1 MLRLSPKPV
10 VGAVALALGTTSMAS
25 LAQEGEQRR
34 ELGQLEEIV
43 VTGTMRQASQQDVP
57 IAISTV
63 TEADLAR
70 TFVNDVRALDR
81 ITPGLVLSAPAGFNA
96 TGGGMRGTGTNII
109 LVTQDAPVS
118 FLMDEFAL
126 SHVTSQFLTLFD
138 VQQIEVYRGPQGTLF
153 GKNST
158 GGVISITS
166 KRPVMDEFSADFE
179 VGYGQYRNG
188 AGNRTVK
195 AALNIPFAE
204 NLAFRLASIYDQS
217 DGYYKADKATATF
230 PDQVPL
236 WGLFGIPEG
245 TLPPEEVDLA
255 VAGNG
260 RRLGGKD
267 VMATKAKLLWEPTE
281 NYSAYLIFENV
292 RDRSD
297 SPPGVNESSET
308 DLLTLLGFPGIQ
320 LAGQRD
326 VFSTLITGNDDIRM
340 DAGHR
345 VDANGLYLTQTLAL
359 GAGEITSIT
368 GYREERQRL
377 PSTYTGEAFRTLFDS
392 SRHTER
398 YTFQQEL
405 RFASLLDGPFNFV
418 LGANYF
424 KDSFNFRS
432 FYQVGL
438 TTLIPVFDPETGGF
452 VRADGRV
459 NLDTRDLRDY
469 QLQGTE
475 QDRDEYALFLDGTF
489 EVTDRL
495 NLTAGVRF
503 SRDEKDYVRF
513 VDGGGLCS
521 DLTEPQ
527 DIIFVDGV
535 CRDVRSQMIS
545 RAGISARE
553 WDGNSVPLPPE
564 NFGVFLNASDSWNE
578 TTWRAV
584 LDYRLGDDQMVYLS
598 YATGFLSGGFS
609 ETCATVEF
617 CSYDPE
623 TNDNIE
629 IGYKAD
635 LLDARLRLNV
645 AAFRTQYDDLQRAVV
660 APYVAADGSNQQE
673 TVTVNT
679 GRSEVK
685 GIDVEAIWVPTDNW
699 RITAAVNWLDHKYKR
714 GVLPALRGA
723 GEEISLLDFDVPF
736 SPEWKLMGSAAYE
749 FGLRNGQRVTLTG
762 AANYQSK
769 AETDVFNAP
778 GTQMDSRTLV
788 DVSATL
794 HDRRDRWAL
803 TGYISNLTDETYRF
817 SALPVAGLW
826 NFTNYGP
833 PRSYGVTLSVRFE

>member
-1 MLRLSPKPV
+1 MLRLSPKPI

-578 TTWRAV
+578 TTWRTV

-635 LLDARLRLNV
+635 LLDARLRLNI

>member
-1 MLRLSPKPV
+1 MLRLSPKPI

-25 LAQEGEQRR
+25 LAQEAEQRR
-34 ELGQLEEIV
+34 DLGQLEEIV
-43 VTGTMRQASQQDVP
+43 VTGTMRRASQQDVP

-179 VGYGQYRNG
+179 VGYGQYQNG
-188 AGNRTVK
+188 AGNRSVK

-230 PDQVPL
+230 PNQVPL

-245 TLPPEEVDLA
+245 TLPPEEVGLA

-297 SPPGVNESSET
+297 SPPGVNESTEA
-308 DLLTLLGFPGIQ
+308 DLLTQLGFPGIQ

-438 TTLIPVFDPETGGF
+438 TSLIPVFDPETESF

-475 QDRDEYALFLDGTF
+475 QDRDEYALFFDGTF

-495 NLTAGVRF
+495 NLTAGIRF

-521 DLTEPQ
+521 EFTEPQ

-578 TTWRAV
+578 TTWRTV
-584 LDYRLGDDQMVYLS
+584 LDYRLNDDQMVYLS

-635 LLDARLRLNV
+635 LLDARLRLNI

-685 GIDVEAIWVPTDNW
+685 GIDVEATWVPTDNW

-803 TGYISNLTDETYRF
+803 TGYISNLTNETYRF

>member
-438 TTLIPVFDPETGGF
+438 TTLIPVFDAETGGF

-578 TTWRAV
+578 TTWRTV

-635 LLDARLRLNV
+635 LLDARLRLNI

>member
-1 MLRLSPKPV
+1 MLRLSPKPI

-578 TTWRAV
+578 TTWRTV